1 MWHLWKQHHQI
12 ECFWK
17 LLKSVFQV
25 RAMYLERVAEFIG
38 CHPVLHFFLLPLY
51 LSSMV
56 TPFRSFL
63 PIP

>member
-1 MWHLWKQHHQI
+1 MQTITTPYGGQEYFSDHYI
-12 ECFWK
+12 
-17 LLKSVFQV
+17 
-25 RAMYLERVAEFIG
+25 ERVAEFIG
-38 CHPVLHFFLLPLY
+38 GHPVLHFFLLPLY